1 MSEPLTPERRAELR
15 RTLDLLIPARY
26 EAMNMPTA
34 EILALLDAAD
44 ERDRLVRDAER
55 WHLAYVGESIRAS
68 ELEAELAD
76 RGSQCN
82 R

>member
-1 MSEPLTPERRAELR
+1 MNDPLTPERRAVLR
-15 RTLDLLIPARY
+15 RRADGRAHMPVWRDDL
-26 EAMNMPTA
+26 T
-34 EILALLDAAD
+34 ALLDAAD

-76 RGSQCN
+76 RGSQCS

>member
-1 MSEPLTPERRAELR
+1 MTTENTDAGIRILTKPELPRWERLLLNGLTLPEL
-15 RTLDLLIPARY
+15 AK
-26 EAMNMPTA
+26 
-34 EILALLDAAD
+34 DAAD
-44 ERDRLVRDAER
+44 ERDRLARDAER
-55 WHLAYVGESIRAS
+55 WHLAYVGESIRVS